1 MILRQTIVRHGKLQA
16 GRFHT
21 QTLTTAGRTA
31 ISHSSKRVR
40 SIRCYATDY
49 SINNPQHRQSEQDHR
64 PIRSIPGHP
73 DEPSSLLDAIGHEG
87 TPGTAPIEGSVSS
100 AADDLASLRGQVLSF
115 VASQNGGAIPSQK
128 SYHEIQNAIPPPP
141 YENRQAL
148 YEAREAF
155 QELTSGGTTTSDVY
169 YPWSIIQN
177 PPQPDEVTLPMLL
190 ANQCHL
196 GHATALW
203 HPGNSSYIFGIRDGI
218 HIISLEITLSY
229 LRRAAKV
236 VQEVARRG
244 GIILYVGTRKQMRD
258 VVVNSANL
266 SGGYHIFQ
274 RWIPG
279 SLTNGQQILDRC
291 AVKVVNA
298 QDEELEQYR
307 APLRSASRAVLKP
320 DLVVCLNP
328 LENEVCLHECGLYN
342 VPTIGIVDTDVNP
355 SWVTYPIPA
364 NDDSP
369 RSVALISGAL
379 ARAGQNGQ
387 MMRAQAAEG
396 GRTTYSTSAVKK
408 YLDGMGEIAN
418 LNVQEKSKEGKP
430 DKDFD

>member
-1 MILRQTIVRHGKLQA
+1 MVLRQTIIRHG
-16 GRFHT
+16 
-21 QTLTTAGRTA
+21 RTVV
-31 ISHSSKRVR
+31 SSSTKCIQR
-40 SIRCYATDY
+40 SRSYATSY
-49 SINNPQHRQSEQDHR
+49 NINNPQHRQSERDHQ

-73 DEPSSLLDAIGHEG
+73 DDPSSLLDAIGHEG

-100 AADDLASLRGQVLSF
+100 SADDISSLRGQVLSY
-115 VASQNGGAIPSQK
+115 VASQNSGAIPSPK
-128 SYHEIQNAIPPPP
+128 SFLEQQNALPPPP
-141 YENRQAL
+141 YESPEAL
-148 YEAREAF
+148 EASREAHR
-155 QELTSGGTTTSDVY
+155 ELTSSGSTQSHIY
-169 YPWSIIQN
+169 QPWTILQN
-177 PPQPDEVTLPMLL
+177 PPTPDQVTLPMLL

-203 HPGNSSYIFGIRDGI
+203 HPGNSTYIFGIRENI

-244 GIILYVGTRKQMRD
+244 GIILFVGTRKAMRD
-258 VVVNSANL
+258 VVVNSATL
-266 SGGYHIFQ
+266 AGGYHIFQ

-298 QDEELEQYR
+298 ADEELEQYR
-307 APLRSASRAVLKP
+307 EPLKSSSRAVLRP

-355 SWVTYPIPA
+355 AWVTYPIPA

-379 ARAGQNGQ
+379 ARAGEQGQ
-387 MMRAQAAEG
+387 MLRREEG
-396 GRTTYSTSAVKK
+396 LQGKTTYDTRGVQR
-408 YLDGMGEIAN
+408 YLQGMGEIAG
-418 LNVQEKSKEGKP
+418 LDVQERGKQGKA

>member
-1 MILRQTIVRHGKLQA
+1 MILRQIIVRHGQYWRRQA
-16 GRFHT
+16 PVE
-21 QTLTTAGRTA
+21 TLTVQGRTA
-31 ISHSSKRVR
+31 LSSSTKR
-40 SIRCYATDY
+40 IRGRRFYATDY
-49 SINNPQHRQSEQDHR
+49 SIDNRQHRQSEQDHQ

-73 DEPSSLLDAIGHEG
+73 DEPSSLLDAIGHES
-87 TPGTAPIEGSVSS
+87 TPDTAPIEGSVSS
-100 AADDLASLRGQVLSF
+100 AAQDLESLRGQVLSY
-115 VASQNGGAIPSQK
+115 VAAQNGGAIPSPK
-128 SYHEIQNAIPPPP
+128 SYLEMQNEIPPPP
-141 YENRQAL
+141 YESRQAL
-148 YEAREAF
+148 EDAREAYK
-155 QELTSGGTTTSDVY
+155 ELTSGGTVTSDVY
-169 YPWSIIQN
+169 HPWTIVQN

-244 GIILYVGTRKQMRD
+244 GIILFVGTRKQMRD
-258 VVVNSANL
+258 VVVNSAGL
-266 SGGYHIFQ
+266 AGGYHIFQ

-291 AVKVVNA
+291 AVRVVNA
-298 QDEELEQYR
+298 QDEELVQYR
-307 APLRSASRAVLKP
+307 EPLKNTSRAVLRP

-379 ARAGQNGQ
+379 ARAGQAGQ
-387 MMRAQAAEG
+387 EMRQQEADA
-396 GRTTYSTSAVKK
+396 GRTTYDTSSVQR
-408 YLDGMGEIAN
+408 YLQGMGEIAS
-418 LNVQEKSKEGKP
+418 LNVQEKSMEGKP